1 MVHLPGVATDFRS
14 SFGFNGLPTANPQVD
29 KNGFFAPEQMLAALD
44 AAELQVFQHASGHAV
59 DLHQWY
65 ARAGGTKAL
74 PKTHPGFVAA
84 NPCATRCKHVGLC
97 ANTLLLTHAPSTF

>member
-1 MVHLPGVATDFRS
+1 MVHRQGVPTDFRS
-14 SFGFNGLPTANPQVD
+14 SFGFNGLPTTNPQVD
-29 KNGFFAPEQMLAALD
+29 ENGFFDPAQMLAALD
-44 AAELQVFQHASGHAV
+44 AAELKVFENASDKAL

>member
-29 KNGFFAPEQMLAALD
+29 QNGFFDPDQLFAALD
-44 AAELQVFQHASGHAV
+44 NAENQVFLHAGGHSV
-59 DLHQWY
+59 DLIQWY

-84 NPCATRCKHVGLC
+84 HPCATRCKHVGLC
-97 ANTLLLTHAPSTF
+97 ANTLLLTHTPSTF

>member
-1 MVHLPGVATDFRS
+1 MVHLQGVPTDFRS
-14 SFGFNGLPTANPQVD
+14 SFGFNGLPTTNPQVD
-29 KNGFFAPEQMLAALD
+29 ENGFFDPEQLLAALD
-44 AAELQVFQHASGHAV
+44 AAELQVFLNASGYTL

-84 NPCATRCKHVGLC
+84 HPCATRCKHGGLC
-97 ANTLLLTHAPSTF
+97 ANTL